1 MAYALTQKDLQD
13 LASQGVNIDGIP
25 EGAEATAEEMSLLNV
40 QPTPSPA
47 ADAPATGA
55 PAGLTPTQQSYNAAR
70 AQGVAPE
77 NAPQSG
83 GIPVTTPTPSPAMG
97 AGGMGGGIMD
107 LLSQPIPQDPFE
119 NLSRSQRTMIGFAAL
134 KDAGMALQGKEGGA
148 VRGVMDDIT
157 ARADMERK
165 RRMQL
170 GQLQQ
175 EQARQARLDALFAGQ
190 ASGGAGAAPA
200 ASGLAGI
207 DAQIEA
213 LRSQIGAYAQSDQM
227 PLYQQKMA
235 ELTSIRDRETAS
247 QEAASEKA
255 KVASGQM
262 AQARDALSTAK
273 KALSAATGLSGPELD
288 KQLESGQ
295 IDPKSFALV
304 RQGFVPDSKAF
315 KDYQA
320 AASKLAS
327 IMTFTNLSEILDA
340 GVRLGT
346 LSDADFALIGNITG
360 IIDPVNMPQQTAE
373 TIFEAYGKLNNTI
386 KRMEAEAAE
395 GDDPYDAMVK
405 KYEEEENQ

>member
-107 LLSQPIPQDPFE
+107 LLSQPISQDPFE

-165 RRMQL
+165 RQAALAQREVMANLL
-170 GQLQQ
+170 GGGG
-175 EQARQARLDALFAGQ
+175 A
-190 ASGGAGAAPA
+190 ASGGALNTPEAIRNRIQQLTQFAMTNPSMAAGVGPEIQRLQSEAERLTQAQTQLASTNMGVAAVEALMRSPDLDQITGMQGVGNEWLEKIGAAPKYSNLMSYVEQLRGLNFLEAYQGLKGGGPITDIEGSKAQA
-200 ASGLAGI
+200 ARARI
-207 DAQIEA
+207 DRA
-213 LRSQIGAYAQSDQM
+213 LRGTPADLKAALEEVGA
-227 PLYQQKMA
+227 LF
-235 ELTSIRDRETAS
+235 
-247 QEAASEKA
+247 QEAREKNPMYD
-255 KVASGQM
+255 Q
-262 AQARDALSTAK
+262 
-273 KALSAATGLSGPELD
+273 ELD
-288 KQLESGQ
+288 FG
-295 IDPKSFALV
+295 
-304 RQGFVPDSKAF
+304 
-315 KDYQA
+315 
-320 AASKLAS
+320 
-327 IMTFTNLSEILDA
+327 
-340 GVRLGT
+340 
-346 LSDADFALIGNITG
+346 
-360 IIDPVNMPQQTAE
+360 QQTPPPAPTPTFNQDE
-373 TIFEAYGKLNNTI
+373 I
-386 KRMEAEAAE
+386 
-395 GDDPYDAMVK
+395 DDYLK
-405 KYEEEENQ
+405 